1 MAKDFMEN
9 MVTVS
14 KQVAYLSR
22 EMKALKK
29 KQMKILELKTRV
41 TNLETHQM
49 DLIAD
54 WRRERE
60 S

>member
-14 KQVAYLSR
+14 KQVAYLGR

-54 WRRERE
+54 
-60 S
+60 